1 MASVWNFLKL
11 TGLASRVD
19 MSIIFSRIFLN
30 GRIMEEQYHG
40 IVLWILKNDIST
52 TQMEYR
58 ENYCVELIELNS
70 ST

>member
-1 MASVWNFLKL
+1 
-11 TGLASRVD
+11 